1 MPNELIIHLQ
11 GNDLV
16 KIQHLQ
22 AYLHPY
28 LDRQMA
34 EPLLPIHITPEQIAF
49 ATPDSGTYLLDLSYQ
64 IGEQLFSSHFFQL
77 DYPDTSLIDVHLNQ
91 QGLQFMRMG
100 FFDDLGEFIDMLI
113 YEGEK
118 PWLAT
123 PVDSQQ
129 TSLQLASFLAQSPE
143 PFDPM
148 GFRQHLQILLP
159 DLSLAYPGLLSL
171 WPYQLRILVKYLAK
185 TTAEWKACL
194 FQLIRNNLI
203 LIDDESCLEQLTDA
217 IELAQQQE
225 RVAGLLDLMEWDV
238 DRQAWV
244 NYPQFLAELKGH
256 GVIKK

>member
-11 GNDLV
+11 GNDLAQ
-16 KIQHLQ
+16 IQHLQ

-28 LDRQMA
+28 IEGSIA
-34 EPLLPIHITPEQIAF
+34 EPLRPTHVTPEQIAF
-49 ATPDSGTYLLDLSYQ
+49 STPDSGTYLLALSYQ
-64 IGEQLFSSHFFQL
+64 LGEQTFSSHFFQL
-77 DYPDTSLIDVHLNQ
+77 DLPDTSLIDVALSH

-118 PWLAT
+118 PWLT
-123 PVDSQQ
+123 TLVEEPQ
-129 TSLQLASFLAQSPE
+129 TSLQLATFLAQSAE
-143 PFDPM
+143 PFEPI
-148 GFRQHLQILLP
+148 GFRQQLQTLLP
-159 DLSLAYPGLLSL
+159 DLSVAYPGMLRL

-225 RVAGLLDLMEWDV
+225 RVAFLLDLMEWDV

-244 NYPQFLAELKGH
+244 NYPQFLAELKAH